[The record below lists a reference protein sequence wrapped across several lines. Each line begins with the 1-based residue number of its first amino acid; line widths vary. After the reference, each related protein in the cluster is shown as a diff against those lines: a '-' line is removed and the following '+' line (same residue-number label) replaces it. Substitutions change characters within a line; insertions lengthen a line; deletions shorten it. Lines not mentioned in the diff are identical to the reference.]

1 MWHAET
7 RNLPRSRFVT
17 NAAFLVVLL
26 IAAVLEASGDA
37 LVRHGLYSHS
47 PMVRIGFLA
56 LGSVV
61 LFAYG
66 LTVNAPPWGF
76 GRLLGVYVTLFFLVA
91 QLINWLG
98 FGLQPTLP
106 IMAGGSLIVAG
117 GLMIAFWSA

>member
-1 MWHAET
+1 M
-7 RNLPRSRFVT
+7 T
-17 NAAFLVVLL
+17 NAIFLVVLL

-66 LTVNAPPWGF
+66 LTVNAPPWDF
-76 GRLLGVYVTLFFLVA
+76 GRLLGIYVTLFFLVA

-106 IMAGGSLIVAG
+106 IMVWRLVDSRGRADGHFLACLAHLIHRMAGIR
-117 GLMIAFWSA
+117 

>member
-1 MWHAET
+1 M
-7 RNLPRSRFVT
+7 RFFSLSCSLPP
-17 NAAFLVVLL
+17 
-26 IAAVLEASGDA
+26 VLEASGDA
-37 LVRHGLYSHS
+37 FVRHGLYSHS

-66 LTVNAPPWGF
+66 LTVNAPPWDF
-76 GRLLGVYVTLFFLVA
+76 GRLLGIYVTLFFLVA

-106 IMAGGSLIVAG
+106 IMVGGSLILAG
-117 GLMIAFWSA
+117 GLTVTSWRA

>member
-1 MWHAET
+1 M
-7 RNLPRSRFVT
+7 T

-26 IAAVLEASGDA
+26 IAALLEASGDA
-37 LVRHGLYSHS
+37 LVRHGLYSQP
-47 PMVRIGFLA
+47 PMVRIGFLT

-66 LTVNAPPWGF
+66 LTVNAPPWDF